1 MVLRRSLAAVALVCV
16 LFLGTAIGQTTAGPA
31 PSTLRVS
38 YLQRILSLDPHGSAG
53 AERMSWII
61 GRHLY
66 NQLVTWDYT
75 AKKFQPQLA
84 LRWRNVDPTAWE
96 FELRRGVK
104 FHDGRE
110 FTSASVKTSLER
122 VISMKGPL
130 APLFAPVQSV
140 ETPDPYR
147 VIIKTQAPVGT
158 LLSSLTILAMVPAG
172 TPPTPDFGDKPI
184 GTGPFK
190 FVEFVRDARLV
201 LDANSNYWQQGLP
214 KAQRLIFVDIPETA
228 ARATAVET
236 GEIDLAVGLPP
247 EEMKRLRT
255 VANVK
260 VEVGPTTLTRAL
272 WINASRPPFTDVR
285 VRHALQHAI
294 NVNAI
299 TSSLVAGIAT
309 PSTSS
314 IASNVVCYTKMPS
327 ITYDTTLARKLLA
340 EAGFPR
346 GFETSIKWTE
356 GNPKERE
363 VSDAIVGQLALVGIR
378 VRNMQQPR
386 AIWLDDLLKLN
397 WDFEIATTGGGTG
410 DPDFTLRRLYHT
422 RSKRTG
428 WSNQEFDQLVDN
440 AAASVNLEQ
449 RCAMYKRAQEIMWD
463 QGPAVFLFDPLESY
477 AFRTRVQGFKAP
489 PSEVFSVA
497 DAAVSP

>member
-1 MVLRRSLAAVALVCV
+1 MWLRRSVATVALVCLLLV
-16 LFLGTAIGQTTAGPA
+16 GVGLTTAAPP

-66 NQLVTWDYT
+66 NQLVSWDYT

-84 LRWRNVDPTAWE
+84 LSWRNTDPTTWQ

-110 FTSASVKTSLER
+110 FTSASVKTSVER
-122 VISMKGPL
+122 VIAMKGPL

-147 VIIKTQAPVGT
+147 VVIKTSEPVGT
-158 LLSSLTILAMVPAG
+158 MLSSLTILAMVPAG
-172 TPPTPDFGDKPI
+172 TPPTPDFGDHPI

-201 LDANSNYWQQGLP
+201 LDANTNYWQPGVP
-214 KAQRLIFVDIPETA
+214 KAQRLIFVDIPEVA

-236 GEIDLAVGLPP
+236 GEIDIAVGLPP
-247 EEMKRLRT
+247 EQMKRLRT
-255 VANVK
+255 VQGVK

-272 WINASRPPFTDVR
+272 WINASRQPFTDVR

-314 IASNVVCYTKMPS
+314 VASNLVCYTKMPP

-346 GFETSIKWTE
+346 GFDTTIKWTE

-378 VRNMQQPR
+378 VKNMQQPR

-428 WSNQEFDQLVDN
+428 WSNPEFDKLVDD
-440 AAASVNLEQ
+440 AAASVNLQQ
-449 RCAMYKRAQEIMWD
+449 RCSMYKRAQEILWD

-477 AFRTRVQGFKAP
+477 AFRTRVQGFTAP

-497 DAAVSP
+497 NAAVSP

>member
-1 MVLRRSLAAVALVCV
+1 MLVRRSLAVAVLVCLLLV
-16 LFLGTAIGQTTAGPA
+16 GAGMGLTTAAPA

-66 NQLVTWDYT
+66 NQLVSWDYT

-84 LRWRNVDPTAWE
+84 LRWRNVDPTTWE

-104 FHDGRE
+104 FHDGKD

-122 VISMKGPL
+122 VVAMKGPL

-147 VIIKTQAPVGT
+147 VIVKTREPVGT
-158 LLSSLTILAMVPAG
+158 LLSNLTILAMVPAG
-172 TPPTPDFGDKPI
+172 TPPTPDFGDHPV

-190 FVEFVRDARLV
+190 FAEFVRDARLV
-201 LDANSNYWQQGLP
+201 LDANPNYWQQGIP
-214 KAQRLIFVDIPETA
+214 KSQHVIFVDIPEVA

-236 GEIDLAVGLPP
+236 GEIDIAVGLPP
-247 EEMKRLRT
+247 EQMKRLRT
-255 VANVK
+255 IQNVK
-260 VEVGPTTLTRAL
+260 VDVGATTLTRAL
-272 WINASRPPFTDVR
+272 WINAERPPFSDVR

-314 IASNVVCYTKMPS
+314 IASNVVCYAKMPS
-327 ITYDTTLARKLLA
+327 IAYDTTLARKLLA

-346 GFETSIKWTE
+346 GFDTSIKWTE

-397 WDFEIATTGGGTG
+397 WDFEISTTGGGTG

-428 WSNQEFDQLVDN
+428 WSNQEFDKLVDD
-440 AAASVNLEQ
+440 AAASVNLQQ
-449 RCAMYKRAQEIMWD
+449 RCAMYKRAQEIIWD

-477 AFRTRVQGFKAP
+477 AYRTRVQGFTAP
-489 PSEVFSVA
+489 PSEIFGVA
-497 DAAVSP
+497 DVAVSP